1 METLHSERFIRI
13 FTVTA
18 AVLILLVCVFLSQHE
33 MRVEPIDVSG
43 IPVLTPDDDIAGKFD
58 DVSYEMDPIDGERMN
73 IRGWAVIRGR
83 ETRPVSIHVLLRNR
97 ETGQCFRLPTEIKTR
112 SDVTEQFRDDY
123 TNYDSSGFVSSFVSR
138 RFDFSNKT
146 YDVLILYELSD
157 GVRLIDPQQLLER
170 KGDES

>member
-1 METLHSERFIRI
+1 METLHSERFIKI

-18 AVLILLVCVFLSQHE
+18 ALLILLLCCFLTWHE

-43 IPVLTPDDDIAGKFD
+43 IPVLTLDDEIAVKFD
-58 DVSYEMDPIDGERMN
+58 EVSYEMDPIDGERMN

-138 RFDFSNKT
+138 RFDFSHKT
-146 YDVLILYELSD
+146 YDVLILYN
-157 GVRLIDPQQLLER
+157 
-170 KGDES
+170 KH

>member
-1 METLHSERFIRI
+1 METLHSERFIKI

-18 AVLILLVCVFLSQHE
+18 ALLILLLCCFLTWHE

-43 IPVLTPDDDIAGKFD
+43 IPVLTLDDEIAVKFD
-58 DVSYEMDPIDGERMN
+58 EVSYEMDPIDGERMN

-112 SDVTEQFRDDY
+112 SDVTEQFRD
-123 TNYDSSGFVSSFVSR
+123 
-138 RFDFSNKT
+138 K
-146 YDVLILYELSD
+146 L
-157 GVRLIDPQQLLER
+157 
-170 KGDES
+170 